1 MQTPAP
7 PNMVPGAASTEGPG
21 LAAGSF
27 GTRVP
32 GADLAGIVPA
42 DQGAAVFE
50 PGGPSLAIKSVTF
63 YNSAQPPPTGGGGR
77 PASQVM
83 SKG

>member
-21 LAAGSF
+21 LAPGSF

-32 GADLAGIVPA
+32 GADLAGPVP
-42 DQGAAVFE
+42 DGQGAAVFE
-50 PGGPSLAIKSVTF
+50 PGGPGMMIKTVNF
-63 YNSAQPPPTGGGGR
+63 YNGAEPPPIGGGGR
-77 PASQVM
+77 PASQIIR
-83 SKG
+83 KG